1 MRRIAEKRARFQQK
15 VDRMTRSL
23 TNNGTQN
30 WITEYREEILE
41 LNFVDLASKLR
52 SGELDPVEVLEAY
65 QVGKLAK
72 RLKAA

>member
-1 MRRIAEKRARFQQK
+1 VRRIAEKRARFQQK